1 MNEDELVFY
10 LDLTGLF
17 LGKPSRC
24 KHNRRDDREKNQ
36 PTASSSGFHAPV
48 VNPAAPIFKNKI
60 TVFGSQ
66 HGSLPVHFTVYRTIA
81 SRRNSL
87 SLNLVRGGD
96 VNPHRKLAIARTH
109 SPGRQGDA
117 TRRHCSHCCCS
128 AAPR

>member
-66 HGSLPVHFTVYRTIA
+66 HGSLPVHFTVYRTIDRPSRSRSCTRAA
-81 SRRNSL
+81 SFAASGASDL
-87 SLNLVRGGD
+87 
-96 VNPHRKLAIARTH
+96 
-109 SPGRQGDA
+109 RQ
-117 TRRHCSHCCCS
+117 
-128 AAPR
+128 